1 MQGKMKALARF
12 LALTMACCCLLPA
25 LRASAERENLTISD
39 SFDNASTVGSYDL
52 ETWSDYSSN
61 GAFTVEQITDPDQVL
76 QFKGKNANGEN
87 TVLISKDWYWE
98 LHCLSFDMKMPAIG
112 SWIGIDFPD
121 ILEPTDYLGNFKD
134 LGDPMCYGSY
144 RASAE
149 DDFGFA
155 GTTWTYWGFD
165 SDTIANTWV
174 SVKIVAHDEKTA
186 TLYMAPKGQA
196 FNTAKGKQIT
206 LSEGRSFYNCNIVF
220 TDYAFSGYML
230 DNIVID
236 TDTGVYTEDFNDGK
250 LELFELITINKN
262 TQEFS
267 VQIVEDGA
275 IRRMCVSDAVQGDR
289 LIANDDVIQADEY
302 LNGDE
307 QVLSA
312 SFYLDMSGAEPD
324 QELAYVFGLAD
335 QNADPF
341 AETWGYVM
349 NQKGG
354 RLVRFE
360 NDGTERVI
368 AQCNFQSVTKGSTV
382 SLSLKKDGSFRV
394 TENGRQLI
402 SGTGV
407 TGYSGYT
414 GFAAKTDITKPMYL
428 DDVAIS
434 NGIYRV
440 ITTKSYSDDFS
451 VNRLGTNGNSDY
463 ACHEEAGSVT
473 VSGGELV
480 YSGCLDGT
488 FFGPA
493 YEYETYELTFEL
505 TSILATDDENE
516 VQNATYL
523 DRWIGIDFGKKN
535 IKTTTY
541 GSYGMFLIRI
551 RPNNADTQWETADSG
566 IYKLESVS
574 TLKGEEYIEVK
585 PIPASYFTDITY
597 DEKTRQRED
606 ISPDAAVCF
615 KLVAAKNQMELYLK
629 RADQEEYT
637 LYSVLKN
644 VKPQGYLGITCTGWT
659 YWTIDNFAIKNT
671 AEIYKEAP
679 EVVIEEPELV
689 SYEERGLGIAD
700 TGWDKEVALNANR
713 TPAAAPINW
722 VVPVVIAAAVLAA
735 VVAAVAVIVVKRKKK
750 EAGEA
755 K

>member
-12 LALTMACCCLLPA
+12 LALAIVVCSLLPA
-25 LRASAERENLTISD
+25 IRVSAERESRIIAD
-39 SFDNASTVGSYDL
+39 SFDNAGTVGAY
-52 ETWSDYSSN
+52 EMEKWSAYASD
-61 GAFTVEQITDPDQVL
+61 GAFAVEQITEPEQVL

-87 TVLISKDWYWE
+87 TVLMSRDWYWE
-98 LHCLSFDMKMPAIG
+98 VHSLSFDMKMPAIG

-121 ILEPTDYLGNFKD
+121 IMEPTDYLGNFKD
-134 LGDPMCYGSY
+134 LGDPMCYGSF
-144 RASAE
+144 RASSE

-155 GTTWTYWGFD
+155 GTTWTYWGFH
-165 SDTIANTWV
+165 SDNIADTWV
-174 SVKIVAHDEKTA
+174 SVKIVADNEKTG

-206 LSEGRSFYNCNIVF
+206 LTEGRSFYNCNIVF

-230 DNIVID
+230 DNIVIE
-236 TDTGVYTEDFNDGK
+236 TDTGVYTEDFNNEK
-250 LELFELITINKN
+250 LEQFELVTFNKN

-275 IRRMCVSDAVQGDR
+275 VRRMGISNAAQNDR
-289 LIANDDVIQADEY
+289 LIANDEILQSDEH

-307 QVLSA
+307 QVLNA
-312 SFYLDMSGAEPD
+312 SFWLDMSGAEPD
-324 QELAYVFGLAD
+324 QELAYVFGLAE
-335 QNADPF
+335 QSSDPF
-341 AETWGYVM
+341 AESWGYVM

-360 NDGTERVI
+360 SDGTETVI
-368 AQCNFQSVTKGSTV
+368 AQSDFRSGMRGSTI

-394 TENGRQLI
+394 TENGGLLL

-407 TGYSGYT
+407 TGYGGYT

-428 DDVAIS
+428 DDVAVS

-440 ITTKSYSDDFS
+440 ITTKSFSDDFS
-451 VNRLGTNGNSDY
+451 ANRLGTGGNSDY
-463 ACHEEAGSVT
+463 AYHEESGSIT
-473 VSGGELV
+473 VSGDELA
-480 YSGCLDGT
+480 YNGCLDGT

-535 IKTTTY
+535 INTTTY

-551 RPNNADTQWETADSG
+551 RPNDADTQWDTADSG

-615 KLVAAKNQMELYLK
+615 KLVAAKNQMELYMK

-637 LYSVLKN
+637 LYSILKN
-644 VKPQGYLGITCTGWT
+644 VQPQGYLGITCTGWT

-679 EVVIEEPELV
+679 EVVIQEPELV
-689 SYEERGLGIAD
+689 SYEERGLGIVD
-700 TGWDKEVALNANR
+700 TGWDEEVELNANR
-713 TPAAAPINW
+713 TPAAAAINW
-722 VVPVVIAAAVLAA
+722 AVPAVIVGVVVVAATA
-735 VVAAVAVIVVKRKKK
+735 VVAITVGKRKKK